1 MALLIGFATHCCCLP
16 LAQVIKASLSLA
28 RAVTVATRFSA
39 VRQQGFAAPTATP
52 TTTTTSSTPL
62 ERAVLDYPTQQRGLF
77 PLLALAYAL
86 HFTGEHMA
94 GQYSAYLKDHDES
107 VLPALHAT
115 SAGLKA
121 LVTQVY
127 YHCVPNMY
135 CVVYHKAL
143 LLHVTSCIVLMC

>member
-1 MALLIGFATHCCCLP
+1 MCVTTDRLCCALLL
-16 LAQVIKASLSLA
+16 LAIVQVIKASLSLA

-39 VRQQGFAAPTATP
+39 VRQQGFAAPN
-52 TTTTTSSTPL
+52 TTTTNTTASPL

-121 LVTQVY
+121 LVTQVCY
-127 YHCVPNMY
+127 CYLYSVWLCLLQCSTSPNASAA
-135 CVVYHKAL
+135 CDKPQ
-143 LLHVTSCIVLMC
+143 C

>member
-1 MALLIGFATHCCCLP
+1 MCVTTDRLCCALLL
-16 LAQVIKASLSLA
+16 LAIVQVIKASLSLA

-39 VRQQGFAAPTATP
+39 VRQQGFAAPTATAA
-52 TTTTTSSTPL
+52 TTNTDAAPL

-121 LVTQVY
+121 LVTQV
-127 YHCVPNMY
+127 N
-135 CVVYHKAL
+135 
-143 LLHVTSCIVLMC
+143 